1 MISKILNKMSIKQK
15 LFTLCFLMSLP
26 TIALLSIYVKNL
38 NDGIEFTRIERAGAE
53 YIHPGTMHL
62 YTALVN
68 HRSYY
73 NVFFVGGPN
82 VFPGKISETESQI
95 NKGFDELEKQ
105 IAIYHKDVDVSSEFK
120 QLKQDWQTLQQENAK
135 ITQSASLIRHSKLIK
150 DVAFFVAKVAEKSG
164 MALDPQAV
172 SYYTINIAT
181 EKLFKLLDRQG
192 RIRSLSF
199 EVQSDPAKASDQ
211 VKSIIFG
218 AADDIKD
225 LKIFIN
231 DGYNVI
237 LNADPTLKA
246 EIQPELDKLNVGID
260 DIAQMANE
268 VLSQTFKG
276 SPEDVFMRG
285 HKVVTQAGDFLN
297 LAMESLDTTLDNRV
311 AHDTRA
317 RNLSLAFGLGIMGL
331 VFFFA
336 FVMQRRI
343 QLAIKTLEQGFKNI
357 ENRELNNV
365 LPVVS
370 QDELG
375 QSIIAL
381 NSVTAMLAKSTHE
394 IDEKNKIAAR
404 FIQALNACDTP
415 VMMADKD
422 FNIIFMNENVKK
434 MLEKR
439 EKQLQSVLPIFR
451 MDKLMGASIDQFHK
465 VPSHQ
470 RNLISGLKGSHKT
483 ELKLAGLTFGLIAT
497 PLFSENNE
505 FLGAVVEW
513 LDKTEALEIQ
523 NKERMIAEDNARVK
537 QALDNVTSNTM
548 IADINYNIV
557 YMNHSLKKMLG
568 DAEADIRKVLT
579 SFDAK
584 TLMGRNMD
592 VFHRS
597 PQHQRA
603 LMDNL
608 KAAHKT
614 ELSIGGRT
622 LALIASPVNDET
634 GKRIG
639 SVVEWLDRTQ
649 EAGIE
654 KEIGELVG
662 SASKGDLTSR
672 LSERGRDGFFLR
684 LSQGLNQLVGVMEH
698 VVEDTTRVLA
708 ALSHGKL
715 TETID
720 SDYQG
725 AFLKLK
731 NDANNT
737 VDRLTETISSIRQIS
752 REVSSG
758 AQEIAQGNADLSQ
771 RTEEQASSLE
781 ETASSMEQMTAT
793 VKQTAENA
801 QSAKALA
808 VIAKDTAQHGG
819 NVVSEAV
826 TAMSGINESSKKIA
840 DIIGVIDEIA
850 FQTNLLALNAAVE
863 AARAGDQGRGFAVVA
878 GEVRN
883 LAQRSAA
890 AAKEIKELIRD
901 SVGKVQNGTELV
913 NKSGT
918 TLNEIMKSVEKV
930 AGTVAEISNAAQEQ
944 RSGIEQVNTAIT
956 QMDTMTQQ
964 NSALVEEA
972 SAASEA
978 MAGQAKKLLEMVS
991 FFTLSAEDEKMVA
1004 SAGGASSRS
1013 KANAGGKS
1021 GASRKSSKV
1030 MKPNEGQDEWS
1041 EF

>member
-1 MISKILNKMSIKQK
+1 MLLEERIAHETMNRNISL
-15 LFTLCFLMSLP
+15 
-26 TIALLSIYVKNL
+26 A
-38 NDGIEFTRIERAGAE
+38 
-53 YIHPGTMHL
+53 
-62 YTALVN
+62 
-68 HRSYY
+68 
-73 NVFFVGGPN
+73 
-82 VFPGKISETESQI
+82 
-95 NKGFDELEKQ
+95 
-105 IAIYHKDVDVSSEFK
+105 
-120 QLKQDWQTLQQENAK
+120 
-135 ITQSASLIRHSKLIK
+135 
-150 DVAFFVAKVAEKSG
+150 
-164 MALDPQAV
+164 
-172 SYYTINIAT
+172 
-181 EKLFKLLDRQG
+181 
-192 RIRSLSF
+192 LSF
-199 EVQSDPAKASDQ
+199 GLFLLVA
-211 VKSIIFG
+211 IF
-218 AADDIKD
+218 A
-225 LKIFIN
+225 
-231 DGYNVI
+231 
-237 LNADPTLKA
+237 
-246 EIQPELDKLNVGID
+246 
-260 DIAQMANE
+260 
-268 VLSQTFKG
+268 VL
-276 SPEDVFMRG
+276 V
-285 HKVVTQAGDFLN
+285 
-297 LAMESLDTTLDNRV
+297 
-311 AHDTRA
+311 
-317 RNLSLAFGLGIMGL
+317 
-331 VFFFA
+331 
-336 FVMQRRI
+336 QRRI
-343 QLAIKTLEQGFKNI
+343 QQGLDILGKGFSYIANT
-357 ENRELNNV
+357 EFDHT

-370 QDELG
+370 KDEIG
-375 QSIIAL
+375 QSIGAL
-381 NSVTAMLAKSTHE
+381 NQVMHGLSKNSRE
-394 IDEKNKIAAR
+394 IDEKNKVAAR

-422 FNIIFMNENVKK
+422 FNIIFMNENVRK

-439 EKQLQSVLPIFR
+439 EKQIQSVLPIFR

-465 VPSHQ
+465 APSHQ
-470 RNLISGLKGSHKT
+470 RNLIGGLKGSHKT

-497 PLFSENNE
+497 PLYSEGNE
-505 FLGAVVEW
+505 FLGTVVEW
-513 LDKTEALEIQ
+513 LDRTEALEI
-523 NKERMIAEDNARVK
+523 ERQERTVAEENARVK

-557 YMNHSLKKMLG
+557 YMNQSLKKMMS
-568 DAEADIRKVLT
+568 DVEADLRKVLT
-579 SFDAK
+579 NFDAK
-584 TLMGRNMD
+584 NLMGKNMD
-592 VFHRS
+592 IFHRN
-597 PQHQRA
+597 PAHQRSM
-603 LMDNL
+603 MDNL
-608 KAAHKT
+608 KSAHKT
-614 ELSIGGRT
+614 EIVVSGRT
-622 LALIASPVNDET
+622 LALIASPVNDES

-684 LSQGLNQLVGVMEH
+684 LSQGLNQLVGVMER

-737 VDRLTETISSIRQIS
+737 VERLTEIISNIRQIS

-781 ETASSMEQMTAT
+781 ETASSMEEMTAT
-793 VKQTAENA
+793 VKQTADNA
-801 QSAKALA
+801 QSAKSLA
-808 VIAKDTAQHGG
+808 VVAKETAQHGG

-826 TAMSGINESSKKIA
+826 SAMSGINESSKKIA

-930 AGTVAEISNAAQEQ
+930 AGTIAEISTAAQEQ

-978 MAGQAKKLLEMVS
+978 MAGQARKLLEMVS
-991 FFTLSAEDEKMVA
+991 FFTLSDMGDERSVGDGSRRSSPGKSQKRTA
-1004 SAGGASSRS
+1004 SAG
-1013 KANAGGKS
+1013 
-1021 GASRKSSKV
+1021 KV
-1030 MKPNEGQDEWS
+1030 MRPGEGKEEWS